1 MIRLD
6 NWRVRMEVRDRELGY
21 ESDHLHRR
29 LEIAADLDAGWAVKL
44 DMALG
49 KAKNVV
55 DLERTGDVLWVE
67 LTRDILAADG
77 LYGAVSFINQNGC
90 GESSRN
96 LRRTR
101 DVLLGLAAHPNVYG
115 VVAIGLG
122 CEINRMDDF
131 LAELKAR
138 TSKPVEAL
146 LIQEE
151 GGTIETVAKAKKIA
165 RRMIIEA
172 SMCRREECDLSELI
186 LGVECGGSDATSGLV
201 SNPVMGLVSDRV
213 VAAGGTSMFS
223 ETVEMIGAEHILAR
237 RAATPEVG
245 QKILDYVKH
254 REQEQIDAGE
264 DVRKTQPSPGNK
276 DGGIT
281 TLEEKSLGCIY
292 KGGSTPIVDMIDCAH
307 APEKKGLVLMDTP
320 CYDMLSVTAKAA
332 GGCQLI
338 VFTTGRGNAIG
349 NPVVPV
355 MKVTANGETFRRMN
369 DNIDLDM
376 SGVLTEN
383 VSLDE
388 MADRTLRQIADTL
401 SGRLTSAEVLGLGY
415 SETIISRACEYC

>member
-1 MIRLD
+1 MKFWGYRRPD
-6 NWRVRMEVRDRELGY
+6 GRVGTRN
-21 ESDHLHRR
+21 H
-29 LEIAADLDAGWAVKL
+29 
-44 DMALG
+44 
-49 KAKNVV
+49 
-55 DLERTGDVLWVE
+55 VL
-67 LTRDILAADG
+67 ILATVGCAAETARLAAEG

-245 QKILDYVKH
+245 QKILDYVRH
-254 REQEQIDAGE
+254 REREQIDAGE

>member
-1 MIRLD
+1 MKFWGYRRPD
-6 NWRVRMEVRDRELGY
+6 GRVGTRNHVLILATVGCAAETARM
-21 ESDHLHRR
+21 
-29 LEIAADLDAGWAVKL
+29 
-44 DMALG
+44 
-49 KAKNVV
+49 
-55 DLERTGDVLWVE
+55 
-67 LTRDILAADG
+67 AADG

>member
-1 MIRLD
+1 MGTRNHVLILAT
-6 NWRVRMEVRDRELGY
+6 VGC
-21 ESDHLHRR
+21 
-29 LEIAADLDAGWAVKL
+29 AAETA
-44 DMALG
+44 
-49 KAKNVV
+49 
-55 DLERTGDVLWVE
+55 R
-67 LTRDILAADG
+67 LAADG

-245 QKILDYVKH
+245 QKILDYVRR

>member
-1 MIRLD
+1 MGTR
-6 NWRVRMEVRDRELGY
+6 N
-21 ESDHLHRR
+21 H
-29 LEIAADLDAGWAVKL
+29 
-44 DMALG
+44 
-49 KAKNVV
+49 
-55 DLERTGDVLWVE
+55 VL
-67 LTRDILAADG
+67 ILATVGCAAETARLAAEG

-138 TSKPVEAL
+138 SSKPVEAL

-245 QKILDYVKH
+245 QKILDYVRH

>member
-1 MIRLD
+1 MKFWGYRRPD
-6 NWRVRMEVRDRELGY
+6 GRVGTRN
-21 ESDHLHRR
+21 H
-29 LEIAADLDAGWAVKL
+29 
-44 DMALG
+44 
-49 KAKNVV
+49 
-55 DLERTGDVLWVE
+55 VL
-67 LTRDILAADG
+67 ILATVGCAAETARLAAEG

-307 APEKKGLVLMDTP
+307 VPEKKGLVLMDTP

>member
-1 MIRLD
+1 MKFWGYRRPD
-6 NWRVRMEVRDRELGY
+6 GRVGTRN
-21 ESDHLHRR
+21 H
-29 LEIAADLDAGWAVKL
+29 
-44 DMALG
+44 
-49 KAKNVV
+49 
-55 DLERTGDVLWVE
+55 VL
-67 LTRDILAADG
+67 ILATVGCAAETARLAAEG

-151 GGTIETVAKAKKIA
+151 GGTIETVAKTKKIA

-172 SMCRREECDLSELI
+172 SICRREECDLSELI

-245 QKILDYVKH
+245 QKILDYVRH

>member
-1 MIRLD
+1 MKFWGYRRPD
-6 NWRVRMEVRDRELGY
+6 GRVGTRN
-21 ESDHLHRR
+21 H
-29 LEIAADLDAGWAVKL
+29 
-44 DMALG
+44 
-49 KAKNVV
+49 
-55 DLERTGDVLWVE
+55 VL
-67 LTRDILAADG
+67 ILATVGCAAETARLAAEG

-138 TSKPVEAL
+138 SSKPVEAL

-245 QKILDYVKH
+245 QKILDYVRH

>member
-1 MIRLD
+1 MKFWGYRRPD
-6 NWRVRMEVRDRELGY
+6 GRVGTRN
-21 ESDHLHRR
+21 H
-29 LEIAADLDAGWAVKL
+29 
-44 DMALG
+44 
-49 KAKNVV
+49 
-55 DLERTGDVLWVE
+55 VL
-67 LTRDILAADG
+67 ILATVGCAAETARLAAEG

-131 LAELKAR
+131 LTELKAR

-245 QKILDYVKH
+245 QKILDYVRH

>member
-1 MIRLD
+1 MGTR
-6 NWRVRMEVRDRELGY
+6 N
-21 ESDHLHRR
+21 H
-29 LEIAADLDAGWAVKL
+29 
-44 DMALG
+44 
-49 KAKNVV
+49 
-55 DLERTGDVLWVE
+55 VL
-67 LTRDILAADG
+67 ILATVGCAAETARLAAEG

-151 GGTIETVAKAKKIA
+151 GGTIETVAKGKKIA

>member
-1 MIRLD
+1 MKFWGYRRPD
-6 NWRVRMEVRDRELGY
+6 GRVGTRN
-21 ESDHLHRR
+21 H
-29 LEIAADLDAGWAVKL
+29 
-44 DMALG
+44 
-49 KAKNVV
+49 
-55 DLERTGDVLWVE
+55 VL
-67 LTRDILAADG
+67 ILATVGCAAETARLAAEG

-138 TSKPVEAL
+138 TSKHVEAL

-245 QKILDYVKH
+245 QKILDYVRH

>member
-1 MIRLD
+1 MGTR
-6 NWRVRMEVRDRELGY
+6 N
-21 ESDHLHRR
+21 H
-29 LEIAADLDAGWAVKL
+29 
-44 DMALG
+44 
-49 KAKNVV
+49 
-55 DLERTGDVLWVE
+55 VL
-67 LTRDILAADG
+67 ILATVGCAAETARMAAEG

-245 QKILDYVKH
+245 QKILDYVRH

-376 SGVLTEN
+376 SSVLTEN

>member
-1 MIRLD
+1 MGTR
-6 NWRVRMEVRDRELGY
+6 N
-21 ESDHLHRR
+21 H
-29 LEIAADLDAGWAVKL
+29 
-44 DMALG
+44 
-49 KAKNVV
+49 
-55 DLERTGDVLWVE
+55 VL
-67 LTRDILAADG
+67 ILATVGCAAETARMAAEG

-131 LAELKAR
+131 LTELKAR

>member
-1 MIRLD
+1 MKFWGYRRPD
-6 NWRVRMEVRDRELGY
+6 GRVGTRNHVLILATVGC
-21 ESDHLHRR
+21 
-29 LEIAADLDAGWAVKL
+29 AAETA
-44 DMALG
+44 
-49 KAKNVV
+49 
-55 DLERTGDVLWVE
+55 R
-67 LTRDILAADG
+67 LAADG

-245 QKILDYVKH
+245 QKILDYVRH

-376 SGVLTEN
+376 SSVLTEN

>member
-1 MIRLD
+1 MKFWGYRRPD
-6 NWRVRMEVRDRELGY
+6 GRVGTRN
-21 ESDHLHRR
+21 H
-29 LEIAADLDAGWAVKL
+29 
-44 DMALG
+44 
-49 KAKNVV
+49 
-55 DLERTGDVLWVE
+55 VL
-67 LTRDILAADG
+67 ILATVGCAAETARLAAEG

-245 QKILDYVKH
+245 QKILDYVRH

-376 SGVLTEN
+376 SSVLTEN

>member
-1 MIRLD
+1 MKFWGYRRPD
-6 NWRVRMEVRDRELGY
+6 GRVGTRN
-21 ESDHLHRR
+21 H
-29 LEIAADLDAGWAVKL
+29 
-44 DMALG
+44 
-49 KAKNVV
+49 
-55 DLERTGDVLWVE
+55 VL
-67 LTRDILAADG
+67 ILATVGCAAETARMAAEG

-138 TSKPVEAL
+138 ASKPVEAL

>member
-1 MIRLD
+1 MKFWGYRRPD
-6 NWRVRMEVRDRELGY
+6 GRVGTRNHVLILATVGC
-21 ESDHLHRR
+21 
-29 LEIAADLDAGWAVKL
+29 AAETA
-44 DMALG
+44 
-49 KAKNVV
+49 
-55 DLERTGDVLWVE
+55 R
-67 LTRDILAADG
+67 LAADG

-245 QKILDYVKH
+245 QKILDYVRH

-307 APEKKGLVLMDTP
+307 VPEKKGLVLMDTP

-388 MADRTLRQIADTL
+388 MADRTQRQIADTL

>member
-1 MIRLD
+1 MKFWGYRRPD
-6 NWRVRMEVRDRELGY
+6 GRVGTMN
-21 ESDHLHRR
+21 H
-29 LEIAADLDAGWAVKL
+29 
-44 DMALG
+44 
-49 KAKNVV
+49 
-55 DLERTGDVLWVE
+55 VL
-67 LTRDILAADG
+67 ILATVGCAAETARLAAEG
-77 LYGAVSFINQNGC
+77 LYGAVSFVNQNGC
-90 GESSRN
+90 GESSKN

-101 DVLLGLAAHPNVYG
+101 DVLIGLAAHPNVYG

-138 TSKPVEAL
+138 TDKPVEAL

-213 VAAGGTSMFS
+213 VAEGGTAMFS

-245 QKILDYVKH
+245 QKILDYVRF
-254 REQEQIDAGE
+254 REDEQIAAGE

-281 TLEEKSLGCIY
+281 TLEEKSLGCIH
-292 KGGSTPIVDMIDCAH
+292 KGGHTPVVDMIDCAH
-307 APEKKGLVLMDTP
+307 APTKKGLVLMDTP

-332 GGCQLI
+332 GGAQLI

-355 MKVTANGETFRRMN
+355 MKVTANGDTYRKLS

-376 SGVLTEN
+376 SPVLERDM
-383 VSLDE
+383 SLEE
-388 MADRTLRQIADTL
+388 MADITLRQIVDTL
-401 SGRLTSAEVLGLGY
+401 SGRLTSAEVLKLGY
-415 SETIISRACEYC
+415 SETIISRACDYC

>member
-1 MIRLD
+1 MGTR
-6 NWRVRMEVRDRELGY
+6 N
-21 ESDHLHRR
+21 H
-29 LEIAADLDAGWAVKL
+29 
-44 DMALG
+44 
-49 KAKNVV
+49 
-55 DLERTGDVLWVE
+55 VL
-67 LTRDILAADG
+67 ILATVGCAAETARLAAEG

-245 QKILDYVKH
+245 QKILDYVRH

-355 MKVTANGETFRRMN
+355 MKVTANGETLRRMN

>member
-1 MIRLD
+1 MPGHSLYGGGSSVKFWGYRRPD
-6 NWRVRMEVRDRELGY
+6 GRVGTRNHVLVLATVGC
-21 ESDHLHRR
+21 
-29 LEIAADLDAGWAVKL
+29 AAETA
-44 DMALG
+44 
-49 KAKNVV
+49 
-55 DLERTGDVLWVE
+55 R
-67 LTRDILAADG
+67 LAAEG

-245 QKILDYVKH
+245 QKILDYVRH

>member
-1 MIRLD
+1 MKFWGYRRPD
-6 NWRVRMEVRDRELGY
+6 GRVGTRN
-21 ESDHLHRR
+21 H
-29 LEIAADLDAGWAVKL
+29 
-44 DMALG
+44 
-49 KAKNVV
+49 
-55 DLERTGDVLWVE
+55 VL
-67 LTRDILAADG
+67 ILATVGCAAETARLAAEG

-172 SMCRREECDLSELI
+172 SMCRREECDLSELV

-245 QKILDYVKH
+245 QKILDYVRH

-388 MADRTLRQIADTL
+388 MAVRTLRQIADTL

>member
-1 MIRLD
+1 MGTR
-6 NWRVRMEVRDRELGY
+6 N
-21 ESDHLHRR
+21 H
-29 LEIAADLDAGWAVKL
+29 
-44 DMALG
+44 
-49 KAKNVV
+49 
-55 DLERTGDVLWVE
+55 VL
-67 LTRDILAADG
+67 ILATVGCAAETARLAAEG

-245 QKILDYVKH
+245 QKILDYVRH

-307 APEKKGLVLMDTP
+307 APEKRGLVLMDTP

>member
-1 MIRLD
+1 MKFWGYRRPD
-6 NWRVRMEVRDRELGY
+6 GRVGTRN
-21 ESDHLHRR
+21 H
-29 LEIAADLDAGWAVKL
+29 
-44 DMALG
+44 
-49 KAKNVV
+49 
-55 DLERTGDVLWVE
+55 VL
-67 LTRDILAADG
+67 ILATVGCAAETARLAAEG
-77 LYGAVSFINQNGC
+77 LCGAVSFVNQNGC
-90 GESSRN
+90 GESSKN

-101 DVLLGLAAHPNVYG
+101 DVLIGLAAHPNVYG

-138 TSKPVEAL
+138 TDKPVEAL

-172 SMCRREECDLSELI
+172 SMCRREEYDLSELI

-213 VAAGGTSMFS
+213 VAEGGTAMFS

-245 QKILDYVKH
+245 QKILDYVRF
-254 REQEQIDAGE
+254 REDEQIAAGE

-281 TLEEKSLGCIY
+281 TLEEKSLGCIH
-292 KGGSTPIVDMIDCAH
+292 KGGHTPVVDMIDCAH
-307 APEKKGLVLMDTP
+307 APTKKGLVLMDTP

-332 GGCQLI
+332 GGAQLI

-355 MKVTANGETFRRMN
+355 MKVTANGDTYRKLS

-376 SGVLTEN
+376 SPVLERDM
-383 VSLDE
+383 SLEE
-388 MADRTLRQIADTL
+388 MADITLRQIVDTL
-401 SGRLTSAEVLGLGY
+401 SGRLTSAEVLKLGY

>member
-1 MIRLD
+1 MGTRNHVLILAT
-6 NWRVRMEVRDRELGY
+6 VGC
-21 ESDHLHRR
+21 
-29 LEIAADLDAGWAVKL
+29 AAETA
-44 DMALG
+44 
-49 KAKNVV
+49 
-55 DLERTGDVLWVE
+55 R
-67 LTRDILAADG
+67 LAADG

-131 LAELKAR
+131 LTELKAR

>member
-1 MIRLD
+1 MKFWGYRRPD
-6 NWRVRMEVRDRELGY
+6 GRVGTRNHVLILATVGC
-21 ESDHLHRR
+21 
-29 LEIAADLDAGWAVKL
+29 AAETA
-44 DMALG
+44 
-49 KAKNVV
+49 
-55 DLERTGDVLWVE
+55 R
-67 LTRDILAADG
+67 LAADG

-376 SGVLTEN
+376 SSVLTEN

>member
-1 MIRLD
+1 MKFWGYRRPD
-6 NWRVRMEVRDRELGY
+6 GRVGTRN
-21 ESDHLHRR
+21 H
-29 LEIAADLDAGWAVKL
+29 
-44 DMALG
+44 
-49 KAKNVV
+49 
-55 DLERTGDVLWVE
+55 VL
-67 LTRDILAADG
+67 ILATVGCAAETARLAAEG
-77 LYGAVSFINQNGC
+77 LCGAVSFVNQNGC
-90 GESSRN
+90 GESSKN

-101 DVLLGLAAHPNVYG
+101 DVLIGLAAHPNVYG

-138 TSKPVEAL
+138 TDKPVEAL

-213 VAAGGTSMFS
+213 VAEGGTAMFS

-245 QKILDYVKH
+245 QKILDDVRF
-254 REQEQIDAGE
+254 REDEQIAAGE

-281 TLEEKSLGCIY
+281 TLEEKSLGCIH
-292 KGGSTPIVDMIDCAH
+292 KGGHTPVVDMIDCAH
-307 APEKKGLVLMDTP
+307 APTKKGLVLMDTP

-332 GGCQLI
+332 GGAQLI

-355 MKVTANGETFRRMN
+355 MKVTANGDTYRKLS

-376 SGVLTEN
+376 SPVLERDM
-383 VSLDE
+383 SLEE
-388 MADRTLRQIADTL
+388 MADITLRQIVDTL
-401 SGRLTSAEVLGLGY
+401 SGRLTSAEVLKLGY

>member
-1 MIRLD
+1 MKFWGYRRPD
-6 NWRVRMEVRDRELGY
+6 GRVGTRN
-21 ESDHLHRR
+21 H
-29 LEIAADLDAGWAVKL
+29 
-44 DMALG
+44 
-49 KAKNVV
+49 
-55 DLERTGDVLWVE
+55 VL
-67 LTRDILAADG
+67 ILATVGCAAETARMAAEG

-101 DVLLGLAAHPNVYG
+101 DVLLGLSAHPNVYG

-245 QKILDYVKH
+245 QKILDYVRH

>member
-1 MIRLD
+1 MKFWGYRRPD
-6 NWRVRMEVRDRELGY
+6 GRVGTRN
-21 ESDHLHRR
+21 H
-29 LEIAADLDAGWAVKL
+29 
-44 DMALG
+44 
-49 KAKNVV
+49 
-55 DLERTGDVLWVE
+55 VL
-67 LTRDILAADG
+67 ILATVGCAAETARLAAEG
-77 LYGAVSFINQNGC
+77 LCGAVSFVNQNGC
-90 GESSRN
+90 GESSKN

-101 DVLLGLAAHPNVYG
+101 DVLIGLAAHPNVYG

-138 TSKPVEAL
+138 TDKPVEAL

-213 VAAGGTSMFS
+213 VAEGGTAMFS

-245 QKILDYVKH
+245 QKILDYVRF
-254 REQEQIDAGE
+254 REDEQIAAGE

-276 DGGIT
+276 AGGIT
-281 TLEEKSLGCIY
+281 TLEEKSLGCIH
-292 KGGSTPIVDMIDCAH
+292 KGGHTPVVDMIDCAH
-307 APEKKGLVLMDTP
+307 APTKKGLVLMDTP

-332 GGCQLI
+332 GGAQLI

-355 MKVTANGETFRRMN
+355 MKVTANGDTYRKLS

-376 SGVLTEN
+376 SPVLERDM
-383 VSLDE
+383 SLEE
-388 MADRTLRQIADTL
+388 MADITLRQIVDTL
-401 SGRLTSAEVLGLGY
+401 SGRLTSAEVLKLGY

>member
-1 MIRLD
+1 MKFWGYRRPD
-6 NWRVRMEVRDRELGY
+6 GRVGTRN
-21 ESDHLHRR
+21 H
-29 LEIAADLDAGWAVKL
+29 
-44 DMALG
+44 
-49 KAKNVV
+49 
-55 DLERTGDVLWVE
+55 VL
-67 LTRDILAADG
+67 ILATVGCAAETARLAAEG

-245 QKILDYVKH
+245 QKILDYVRH

-355 MKVTANGETFRRMN
+355 MKVTANGDTFRRMN

-388 MADRTLRQIADTL
+388 MADRTLSQIADTL

>member
-1 MIRLD
+1 MKFWGYRRPD
-6 NWRVRMEVRDRELGY
+6 GRVGTRN
-21 ESDHLHRR
+21 H
-29 LEIAADLDAGWAVKL
+29 
-44 DMALG
+44 
-49 KAKNVV
+49 
-55 DLERTGDVLWVE
+55 VL
-67 LTRDILAADG
+67 ILATVGCAAETARLAAEG

-245 QKILDYVKH
+245 QKILDYVKR

-388 MADRTLRQIADTL
+388 MADRTLKQIADTL

>member
-1 MIRLD
+1 MKFWGYRRPD
-6 NWRVRMEVRDRELGY
+6 GRVGTRN
-21 ESDHLHRR
+21 H
-29 LEIAADLDAGWAVKL
+29 
-44 DMALG
+44 
-49 KAKNVV
+49 
-55 DLERTGDVLWVE
+55 VL
-67 LTRDILAADG
+67 ILATVGCAAETARLAAEG
-77 LYGAVSFINQNGC
+77 LCGAVSFVNQNGC
-90 GESSRN
+90 GESSKN

-101 DVLLGLAAHPNVYG
+101 DVLIGLAAHPNVYG

-138 TSKPVEAL
+138 TDKPVEAL

-213 VAAGGTSMFS
+213 VAEGGTAMFS

-245 QKILDYVKH
+245 QKILDYVRF
-254 REQEQIDAGE
+254 REDEQIAAGE

-281 TLEEKSLGCIY
+281 TLEEKSLGCIH
-292 KGGSTPIVDMIDCAH
+292 KGGHTPVVDMIDCAH
-307 APEKKGLVLMDTP
+307 APTKKGLVLMDTP

-332 GGCQLI
+332 GGAQLI

-355 MKVTANGETFRRMN
+355 MKVTANGDTYRKLS

-376 SGVLTEN
+376 SPVLERDM
-383 VSLDE
+383 SLEE
-388 MADRTLRQIADTL
+388 MADITLRQIVDTL
-401 SGRLTSAEVLGLGY
+401 SGRLTSAEVLKLGY

>member
-1 MIRLD
+1 MKFWGYRRPD
-6 NWRVRMEVRDRELGY
+6 GRVGTRN
-21 ESDHLHRR
+21 H
-29 LEIAADLDAGWAVKL
+29 
-44 DMALG
+44 
-49 KAKNVV
+49 
-55 DLERTGDVLWVE
+55 VL
-67 LTRDILAADG
+67 ILATVGCAAETARLAAEG
-77 LYGAVSFINQNGC
+77 LYGAVSFVNQNGC

-131 LAELKAR
+131 LTELKAR

-245 QKILDYVKH
+245 QKILDYVRH

-355 MKVTANGETFRRMN
+355 MKVTANGETFRKMN

-388 MADRTLRQIADTL
+388 MADRTLKQIADTL

>member
-1 MIRLD
+1 MKFWGYRRPD
-6 NWRVRMEVRDRELGY
+6 GRVGTRN
-21 ESDHLHRR
+21 H
-29 LEIAADLDAGWAVKL
+29 
-44 DMALG
+44 
-49 KAKNVV
+49 
-55 DLERTGDVLWVE
+55 VL
-67 LTRDILAADG
+67 ILATVGCAAETARLAAEG
-77 LYGAVSFINQNGC
+77 LYGVVSFINQNGC

-355 MKVTANGETFRRMN
+355 MKVTANGDTFRRMN

>member
-1 MIRLD
+1 MKFWGYRRPD
-6 NWRVRMEVRDRELGY
+6 GRVGTRN
-21 ESDHLHRR
+21 H
-29 LEIAADLDAGWAVKL
+29 
-44 DMALG
+44 
-49 KAKNVV
+49 
-55 DLERTGDVLWVE
+55 VL
-67 LTRDILAADG
+67 ILATVGCAAETARLAAEG

-245 QKILDYVKH
+245 QKILDYVRH

-355 MKVTANGETFRRMN
+355 MKVTANGETFHRMN

>member
-1 MIRLD
+1 MKFWGYRRPD
-6 NWRVRMEVRDRELGY
+6 GRVGTRN
-21 ESDHLHRR
+21 H
-29 LEIAADLDAGWAVKL
+29 
-44 DMALG
+44 
-49 KAKNVV
+49 
-55 DLERTGDVLWVE
+55 VL
-67 LTRDILAADG
+67 ILATVGCAAETARMAAEG
-77 LYGAVSFINQNGC
+77 MYGAVSFINQNGC

-245 QKILDYVKH
+245 QKILDYVRH

>member
-1 MIRLD
+1 MPGHSLYGGGSSVKFWGYRRPD
-6 NWRVRMEVRDRELGY
+6 GRVGTRN
-21 ESDHLHRR
+21 H
-29 LEIAADLDAGWAVKL
+29 
-44 DMALG
+44 
-49 KAKNVV
+49 
-55 DLERTGDVLWVE
+55 VL
-67 LTRDILAADG
+67 ILATVGCAAETARLAAEG

-245 QKILDYVKH
+245 QKILDYVRH

-388 MADRTLRQIADTL
+388 MADRTLKQIADTL

>member
-1 MIRLD
+1 MKFWGYRRPD
-6 NWRVRMEVRDRELGY
+6 GRVGTRN
-21 ESDHLHRR
+21 H
-29 LEIAADLDAGWAVKL
+29 
-44 DMALG
+44 
-49 KAKNVV
+49 
-55 DLERTGDVLWVE
+55 VL
-67 LTRDILAADG
+67 ILATVGCAAETARLAAEG
-77 LYGAVSFINQNGC
+77 LYGAVSFVNQNGC

-131 LAELKAR
+131 LTELKAR

>member
-1 MIRLD
+1 MGTR
-6 NWRVRMEVRDRELGY
+6 N
-21 ESDHLHRR
+21 H
-29 LEIAADLDAGWAVKL
+29 
-44 DMALG
+44 
-49 KAKNVV
+49 
-55 DLERTGDVLWVE
+55 VL
-67 LTRDILAADG
+67 ILATVGCAAETARLAAEG

-122 CEINRMDDF
+122 CEINRMGDF

-245 QKILDYVKH
+245 QKILDYVRH